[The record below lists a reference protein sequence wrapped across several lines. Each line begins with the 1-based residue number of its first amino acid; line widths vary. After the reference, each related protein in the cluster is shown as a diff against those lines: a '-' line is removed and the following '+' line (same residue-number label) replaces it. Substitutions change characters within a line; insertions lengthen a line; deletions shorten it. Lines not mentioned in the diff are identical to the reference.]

1 MTTDTDVKHQIRSA
15 DDIQSLKKNWANDP
29 CWDIEDTEGFE
40 AHYDEL
46 KVYRLEMEA
55 KWSAEYEARKQKE
68 NELLQAEFDK
78 IGILGLL
85 KIVKDLK
92 DRVGDLESENSDL
105 KHEIKNL
112 KN

>member
-1 MTTDTDVKHQIRSA
+1 MTTDTDVKPQIRSA
-15 DDIQSLKKNWANDP
+15 DDIQSLKKDWANDP
-29 CWDIEDTEGFE
+29 CWDIEDSEGFE

-46 KVYRLEMEA
+46 KAYRLEMEA

-78 IGILGLL
+78 IGILGLF

-92 DRVGDLESENSDL
+92 DQVEDLESENKDL
-105 KHEIKNL
+105 KYEIKNL